1 MLCTTELLLFYSS
14 VGQLSDAAAEAAR
27 FGYTV
32 VDRPEGFLVLAIA
45 SLGDEV
51 TELTSPPELVDME
64 ECKPNRFQGG
74 QMFNVCMVGKK
85 VLNPE
90 IIKGPWTKEED
101 GYIMKL
107 VEANG
112 CIKWSPAV
120 VMAFLMK
127 SRRWTLDQSYQWVK
141 ERKSRFL

>member
-1 MLCTTELLLFYSS
+1 FSRQLF
-14 VGQLSDAAAEAAR
+14 DAAAEAAR
-27 FGYTV
+27 FRHRA

-45 SLGDEV
+45 SLGDKV
-51 TELTSPPELVDME
+51 TELTSPPE
-64 ECKPNRFQGG
+64 PNGFQGG

-101 GYIMKL
+101 GHIMKL

-112 CIKWSPAV
+112 CMKWSVIAKDL
-120 VMAFLMK
+120 FGRIGK
-127 SRRWTLDQSYQWVK
+127 QC
-141 ERKSRFL
+141 